1 MNFHMNQLGTSEKEG
16 VKMALLAMIG
26 LGVGEISGSI
36 LFGKN

>member
-1 MNFHMNQLGTSEKEG
+1 MSQLGTSDSKE

-36 LFGKN
+36 FFGKI